1 MNAGAI
7 PNGAYAS
14 LTAPGTGAEHK
25 MLNRHRITAG
35 LTVIALVT
43 FACPLVLPMEMSRAA
58 TFRKSSFLAMI
69 ARPHQRPREPV
80 IFQNSKLSPILK
92 RQKLGDGLSG
102 RKADLDCALRRV
114 STRGDFRRGSRC
126 CAALLWGGSGHGRST
141 RQTSSTEGG
150 PPPRGDRSALWIIG
164 IVTSVC
170 GAILSPYLLAI
181 TEFLSRIT
189 INAIGFFYHG
199 YVDSIY
205 AHAVINPSDFPIF
218 IIFSLIYVLPII
230 GMLSMMLLRPIVVR
244 IAQRRPPPKERNMYI
259 IFTLI
264 LLVLTAITFGLS
276 RGRSYPCK

>member
-1 MNAGAI
+1 MAGA
-7 PNGAYAS
+7 PDNPPPS
-14 LTAPGTGAEHK
+14 E
-25 MLNRHRITAG
+25 
-35 LTVIALVT
+35 
-43 FACPLVLPMEMSRAA
+43 
-58 TFRKSSFLAMI
+58 
-69 ARPHQRPREPV
+69 
-80 IFQNSKLSPILK
+80 
-92 RQKLGDGLSG
+92 D
-102 RKADLDCALRRV
+102 
-114 STRGDFRRGSRC
+114 
-126 CAALLWGGSGHGRST
+126 
-141 RQTSSTEGG
+141 G

-264 LLVLTAITFGLS
+264 LLVLTAITFEFVSGPFVSMQVNESFQKRVMALS
-276 RGRSYPCK
+276 AVMSEHEKNVILAQWALMTSRADYDHINQQLETLSKKYNEPLPLSHF